1 MSKDR
6 ESNSFYKKLQK
17 QSSLYDDFVTGRTWF
32 ARLFNTIFW
41 HDKSLVSEAKNT
53 LKMIPNDFSG
63 KMLDVPC
70 GTGVFTKDLYLSLQ
84 KAQIVAFDYSQQ
96 MIDRFKLSLE
106 GCESKR
112 ITFVQ
117 GDVGALPYK
126 DESFDL
132 VLCMNG
138 YQCFPDKDRALS
150 EIKRVLKTGG
160 LLVGCTY
167 VKGVYASSD
176 FLVSIYDKKGIMSGP
191 HGNLLELK
199 EHFGRYFTLSK
210 WVSYKNTLSFT
221 CIKE

>member
-1 MSKDR
+1 MSEDK
-6 ESNSFYKKLQK
+6 ENNSFYKKLEK

-32 ARLFNTIFW
+32 SRLFNTIFW

-53 LKMIPNDFSG
+53 LEMIPKNFSG

-70 GTGVFTKDLYLSLQ
+70 GTGVFTKDLYLSMQ
-84 KAQIVAFDYSQQ
+84 KAQIVAFDYSEQ
-96 MIDRFKLSLE
+96 MIDRFKLVLE
-106 GCESKR
+106 GNEYKHVS
-112 ITFVQ
+112 FVQ

-126 DESFDL
+126 DETFDL

-167 VKGVYASSD
+167 VKGIYASSD

-199 EHFGRYFTLSK
+199 EHFGKYFTLSK
-210 WVSYKNTLSFT
+210 CVSYKNTLSFT

>member
-1 MSKDR
+1 MSEGK
-6 ESNSFYKKLQK
+6 ESTTFYGKLK
-17 QSSLYDDFVTGRTWF
+17 TQSSLYDDFVTGKTWF
-32 ARLFNTIFW
+32 TRLFNRIFW
-41 HDKSLVSEAKNT
+41 HDKSLFSEVRTT
-53 LKMIPNDFSG
+53 LEMMPNDFSG

-70 GTGVFTKDLYLSLQ
+70 GTGIFTKDLYLSM
-84 KAQIVAFDYSQQ
+84 KTAQIVAVDYSAQ
-96 MIDRFKLSLE
+96 MIERFKLALACHECKHIS
-106 GCESKR
+106 
-112 ITFVQ
+112 FVQ
-117 GDVGALPYK
+117 GDVGALQYE

-160 LLVGCTY
+160 LLIGCTY

-176 FLVSIYDKKGIMSGP
+176 FLVRIYDKKGVMSGP
-191 HGNLLELK
+191 HETEVELK

-210 WVSYKNTLSFT
+210 WIQYKNTLCFT